1 MLAECRISMH
11 SRVGFIAF
19 VLYVTLDLS
28 NPFVAGA
35 FNFNPDECVE
45 ATQRDQRADVVDD
58 RATQTAQPVRQLQAE
73 MQRVVARAPAPTPRS
88 DWRSPAPVAHV
99 LSASPPSPTE
109 DH

>member
-1 MLAECRISMH
+1 MH
-11 SRVGFIAF
+11 SRLGFVAF
-19 VLYVTLDLS
+19 VIYVTLDLS

-45 ATQRDQRADVVDD
+45 ATQRDQRADAVAD
-58 RATQTAQPVRQLQAE
+58 RAMQTAQSARQQQAE
-73 MQRVVARAPAPTPRS
+73 TRRIAARAPTPTPRT

-99 LSASPPSPTE
+99 AAASPPSPTE

>member
-1 MLAECRISMH
+1 MHCRI
-11 SRVGFIAF
+11 GFFAF
-19 VLYVTLDLS
+19 LIYVALDLS

-45 ATQRDQRADVVDD
+45 ATQREQRADAVTDW
-58 RATQTAQPVRQLQAE
+58 ATRIAQHVHQQQAE
-73 MQRVVARAPAPTPRS
+73 ARRIVARAPAPAPRS

-99 LSASPPSPTE
+99 VSASPPSPTE

>member
-1 MLAECRISMH
+1 MH

-19 VLYVTLDLS
+19 LFYVTLDLS

-45 ATQRDQRADVVDD
+45 ATQRDQRADAVAD
-58 RATQTAQPVRQLQAE
+58 RATQTAQRVRQQQAE
-73 MQRVVARAPAPTPRS
+73 TRRVVARAPAPTRRA
-88 DWRSPAPVAHV
+88 DWRSPAPVAHAV
-99 LSASPPSPTE
+99 SASPPSPTE